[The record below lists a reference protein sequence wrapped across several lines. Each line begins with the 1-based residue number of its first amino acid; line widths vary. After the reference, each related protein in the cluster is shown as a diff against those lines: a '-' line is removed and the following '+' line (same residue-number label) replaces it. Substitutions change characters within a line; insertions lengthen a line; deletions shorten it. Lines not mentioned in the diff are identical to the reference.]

1 MKRNNRSTHTFTIY
15 LRDSESSEELRQV
28 PIKFTKSGT
37 PLNAESLTW
46 LAIMHAGMKALSF
59 PGTVARVSFD

>member
-46 LAIMHAGMKALSF
+46 LAASE
-59 PGTVARVSFD
+59 TT